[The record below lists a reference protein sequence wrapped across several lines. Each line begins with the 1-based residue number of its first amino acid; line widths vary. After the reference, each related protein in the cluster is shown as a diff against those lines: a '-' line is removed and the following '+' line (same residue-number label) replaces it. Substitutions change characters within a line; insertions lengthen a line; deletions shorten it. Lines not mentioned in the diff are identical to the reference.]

1 MAEEKPD
8 KESQIH
14 EATPHRVSKAIEKG
28 NLPFSRE
35 VILLGAIASY
45 TIIIFFAISPS
56 IIKLVYILKNIWQHV
71 EDWHINSSED
81 IGELLKII
89 FVKIGIGFSPI
100 FIILIV
106 ASFSSSML
114 QNVPRFVLERIKPK
128 FSNISISSGFKRIY
142 SKRGFIEFL
151 KTSAK
156 LIGVTILVYF
166 AIFKN
171 KDLFINAFMYNQ
183 ASLPVYIKDH
193 LSKLVVTILIY
204 ITIIAAFDIVWSRVK
219 WRRDLRMSHQE
230 LKDEHKQIEGD
241 PMLKARMRSLARS
254 RSQNRMLQKVPQASV
269 IITNPTHFSIALRY
283 SPPQDIAPV
292 VIAKGQDL
300 IALKIREIAK
310 EHNIEIIENVELAR
324 SLYKKVEIDQI
335 IPEEFY
341 YSVAEIIRYI
351 NQQHK

>member
-1 MAEEKPD
+1 
-8 KESQIH
+8 
-14 EATPHRVSKAIEKG
+14 
-28 NLPFSRE
+28 
-35 VILLGAIASY
+35 
-45 TIIIFFAISPS
+45 
-56 IIKLVYILKNIWQHV
+56 
-71 EDWHINSSED
+71 
-81 IGELLKII
+81 
-89 FVKIGIGFSPI
+89 
-100 FIILIV
+100 
-106 ASFSSSML
+106 ML

>member
-56 IIKLVYILKNIWQHV
+56 IIKLAYLLKNIWQHA
-71 EDWHINSSED
+71 EDWRLNSSED
-81 IGELLKII
+81 ISELLKTI
-89 FVKIGIGFSPI
+89 FIKTGIGFSPI
-100 FIILIV
+100 FVILIV
-106 ASFSSSML
+106 SSFSSSML

-151 KTSAK
+151 KTCVK
-156 LIGVTILVYF
+156 LLGVSFLVYF
-166 AIFKN
+166 NIFKN
-171 KDLFINAFMYNQ
+171 HNLFINAFIYNQ
-183 ASLPVYIKDH
+183 ATLPEYIKEH

-204 ITIIAAFDIVWSRVK
+204 IIVIAAFDIVWSRVK
-219 WRRDLRMSHQE
+219 WRHDLRMSHQE
-230 LKDEHKQIEGD
+230 LKDEYKQIEGD

-269 IITNPTHFSIALRY
+269 IITNPTHFAIALRY
-283 SPPQDIAPV
+283 TPPLDIAPV

-300 IALKIREIAK
+300 VALKIREIAT

-341 YSVAEIIRYI
+341 HSVAEIIRYI
-351 NQQHK
+351 NQQRK